1 MSGGAPL
8 ERKPDDAKPD
18 KPQPDA
24 HAGDDPYALSDGAIQ
39 EPPST
44 LWLAL
49 RKIGPGIVLAGSIVG
64 SGELIQTTGL
74 GADSGFTFL
83 WLVLFSCIIK
93 VFVQIELGR
102 YAISSGQPTLTALD
116 GLPGP
121 RLGAHWLV
129 WWWFIMLLVTIFQLG
144 AMVGLVGQ
152 AMHMAFPGVSAALA
166 DGLAGISQ
174 RLAEEIRARPEH
186 PWAIFTALAAILLLL
201 SGGYK
206 RIEWITTALVAGVTL
221 VTILSVAML
230 PASGYPLTLSDVGKG
245 FSVTEALALPATAI
259 GLAFSTF
266 GITGVGASEL
276 YSYPYW
282 CLEKG
287 YARFTGRRGDDP
299 RWTERARG
307 WLRVMVLD
315 AWVSCIVFT
324 VATVAFFVLGATILH
339 AKVVTENVPP
349 PQGPKMILALSE
361 MYVHTFGS
369 WTKLLFMIGA
379 WAVLFKTLYVASAGH
394 ARLSTDFLALAGAVR
409 YDQPGKRARWIQ
421 WFCVFFPTVALF
433 LYLAVREPGVMVRIG
448 GYAQAVTLPV
458 ISGAAL
464 YLRYFRTDRR
474 LAPSRLSDA
483 CLWLAF
489 LLITGVAVFALV
501 SAAGALWKALSPA
514 AGG

>member
-1 MSGGAPL
+1 MSGGQTEHQPVAN
-8 ERKPDDAKPD
+8 D
-18 KPQPDA
+18 KAADRTN
-24 HAGDDPYALSDGAIQ
+24 DDPYALSDAAIAD
-39 EPPST
+39 PPVS

-116 GLPGP
+116 SLPGP

-129 WWWFIMLLVTIFQLG
+129 WWWFIMLLATVFQLG

-152 AMHMAFPGVSAALA
+152 AMHMAFPGVSAMLA
-166 DGLAGISQ
+166 DGLASVST
-174 RLAEEIRARPEH
+174 RLAAEVRARPEH
-186 PWAIFTALAAILLLL
+186 PWAIFTAATAIALLL
-201 SGGYK
+201 SGSYK

-221 VTILSVAML
+221 ITVLCVAML
-230 PASGYPLTLSDVGKG
+230 PGSGYPIRLDDLREGFSLKVLTL
-245 FSVTEALALPATAI
+245 PAAAI
-259 GLAFSTF
+259 AIAFSTF

-287 YARFTGRRGDDP
+287 YARFTGRLSAKPD
-299 RWTERARG
+299 WAERARG

-315 AWVSCIVFT
+315 AWVSCAVFT
-324 VATVAFFVLGATILH
+324 LATVAFFVLGATILH
-339 AKVVTENVPP
+339 R
-349 PQGPKMILALSE
+349 QGLRPKGPEMILALAE
-361 MYVHTFGS
+361 MYVPAFGA

-394 ARLSTDFLALAGAVR
+394 ARLTTDFLGLAGAVHF
-409 YDQPGKRARWIQ
+409 DEPGKRVRWIQ
-421 WFCVFFPTVALF
+421 RFCVFFPTLALI
-433 LYLAVREPGVMVRIG
+433 LYLAVREPGVMVQIG
-448 GYAQAVTLPV
+448 GYAQAITLPV
-458 ISGAAL
+458 ISGAAV
-464 YLRYFRTDRR
+464 YLRYFRTDPR
-474 LAPSRLSDA
+474 LAPSRLSDI

-489 LLITGVAVFALV
+489 VLITGVALYAMY
-501 SAAGALWKALSPA
+501 AAGGAVWTALQPA
-514 AGG
+514 AGSGS